1 LANSFNPQGT
11 RGQCQES
18 QVYWI
23 SGKSSVTQFAF
34 QARRLA
40 AVHCLWLVLVA
51 APALADEPLRIGRN
65 EGPNAL
71 LTDLSVAVLQSAY
84 DKLGVQVRF
93 EGYPLLRSLALAN
106 AGTIDGDIMRVAE
119 ASEQYANLLRVDVPI
134 NYLEITAYARTPC
147 PTLSNWG
154 DLQGK
159 RVAYERGVLAIERR
173 VKGRAT
179 IQTRNK
185 PELFRLLSRGMV
197 DVAVGTGLETDVVLR
212 RSADKDQ
219 LCRVSGI
226 LERVPL
232 YHYLHKRHAALA
244 QRLQT
249 QLQAM
254 QRRGEIDAILRR
266 EQARLMGE

>member
-1 LANSFNPQGT
+1 MP
-11 RGQCQES
+11 QES
-18 QVYWI
+18 NLRRI
-23 SGKSSVTQFAF
+23 SGKSSVMQFIL
-34 QARRLA
+34 QLRRLA
-40 AVHCLWLVLVA
+40 ALHCLWLGLVA

-65 EGPNAL
+65 EGPTAL
-71 LTDLSVAVLQSAY
+71 LADLSIAVLQSAY
-84 DKLGVQVRF
+84 DKLGVAVRF

-106 AGTIDGDIMRVAE
+106 AGAIDGDAMRIAE
-119 ASEQYANLLRVDVPI
+119 ASEQYTNLLRVDVPI

-147 PTLSNWG
+147 PTLNQWD

-173 VKGRAT
+173 VKGLAT

-212 RSADKDQ
+212 RSADKDL
-219 LCRVSGI
+219 LCRVSGV

-232 YHYLHKRHAALA
+232 YHYLNKRHAALA

-254 QRRGEIDAILRR
+254 QRQGEIDAILRR
-266 EQARLMGE
+266 ETARLMAE